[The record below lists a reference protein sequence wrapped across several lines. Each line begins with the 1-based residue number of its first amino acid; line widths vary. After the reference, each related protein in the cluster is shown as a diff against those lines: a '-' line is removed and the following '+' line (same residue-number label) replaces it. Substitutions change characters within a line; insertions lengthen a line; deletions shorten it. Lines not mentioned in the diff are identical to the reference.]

1 MPIHSSLPFSKE
13 VYEYLRA
20 SESLVAIALTRP
32 QSFSDEE
39 LQIGARRHIARND
52 LCLPTNNLFVNS
64 VSPISSLLNMMRADP
79 LIRRTM
85 L

>member
-52 LCLPTNNLFVNS
+52 LCLPTKQS
-64 VSPISSLLNMMRADP
+64 VREFRQPDIVTVEYDAC
-79 LIRRTM
+79 
-85 L
+85 

>member
-20 SESLVAIALTRP
+20 SESLVAIALSRP

-39 LQIGARRHIARND
+39 LQMVAYYVAEVAKVIP
-52 LCLPTNNLFVNS
+52 LPAKV
-64 VSPISSLLNMMRADP
+64 
-79 LIRRTM
+79 
-85 L
+85 